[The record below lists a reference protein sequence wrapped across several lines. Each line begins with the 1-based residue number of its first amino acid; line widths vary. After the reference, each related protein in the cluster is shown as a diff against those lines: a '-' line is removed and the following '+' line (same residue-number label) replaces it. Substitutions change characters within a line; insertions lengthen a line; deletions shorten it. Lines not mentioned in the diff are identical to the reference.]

1 MPESFSPSSE
11 FTANSLNGWVN
22 LGILGCWGV
31 FAEGAGP
38 EVSQFLQKGINFF
51 SGLVRKVL

>member
-1 MPESFSPSSE
+1 MPESFLQNSE
-11 FTANSLNGWVN
+11 FTASSLIGWVN
-22 LGILGCWGV
+22 LGGMGCWGI
-31 FAEGAGP
+31 FAEGAGL

>member
-1 MPESFSPSSE
+1 MG
-11 FTANSLNGWVN
+11 A
-22 LGILGCWGV
+22 LGCR
-31 FAEGAGP
+31 GAFMGGPGP

>member
-1 MPESFSPSSE
+1 M
-11 FTANSLNGWVN
+11 
-22 LGILGCWGV
+22 GCWGV
-31 FAEGAGP
+31 FAEGAGL